1 MSLRTGGC
9 VDAVS
14 LSKCR
19 TAILRSHLA
28 RYEQASYETLPI
40 VMLHDN
46 VTCFPLQSASLVL
59 SAMVLRHIVTAA
71 RISRVVSSNI
81 VSSSVILHN
90 DLLAIDS
97 DSLPY
102 VNFLHL
108 PRPQ

>member
-28 RYEQASYETLPI
+28 RYVPT

-59 SAMVLRHIVTAA
+59 SAMALRHIVTAA

-102 VNFLHL
+102 VYFLHF
-108 PRPQ
+108 P